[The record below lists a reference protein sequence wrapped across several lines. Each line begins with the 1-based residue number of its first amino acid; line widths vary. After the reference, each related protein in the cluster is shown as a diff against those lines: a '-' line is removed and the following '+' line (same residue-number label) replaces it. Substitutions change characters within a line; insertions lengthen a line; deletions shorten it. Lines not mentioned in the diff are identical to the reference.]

1 MESYLNIHEKTLT
14 RFRDDIAYFLDHK
27 EELTE
32 KYPNKWVGI
41 YHHKVVG
48 VNKDLE
54 PLIKGLKGKGIPTGK
69 AVVEYLSTK
78 ETIMIL

>member
-1 MESYLNIHEKTLT
+1 MESYLNIHEEALAK
-14 RFRDDIAYFLDHK
+14 FRDDTAYFLDHK
-27 EELTE
+27 GELTE

-48 VNKDLE
+48 VNKHLKS
-54 PLIKGLKGKGIPTGK
+54 LIEELKDEGIPTGK